1 MIIYTKNAT
10 SFAVIREVSKF
21 DLKPRFH
28 CAQKCD
34 SDILPATLAAA
45 WQTHSI
51 AYLMYRALIGA
62 VSEARNEIRKKSFW
76 EPRSHRPVG
85 QLCLAVS
92 PTATRSIH
100 SRPSIVKV

>member
-1 MIIYTKNAT
+1 MIIYAKNAT
-10 SFAVIREVSKF
+10 SFAAIREVSKF

-51 AYLMYRALIGA
+51 AYLMYRAMFGT
-62 VSEARNEIRKKSFW
+62 VSEAGNE
-76 EPRSHRPVG
+76 V
-85 QLCLAVS
+85 
-92 PTATRSIH
+92 
-100 SRPSIVKV
+100 